1 MKGKMYKV
9 QITSSTE
16 VNNEDD
22 HKDVYMSILLVCLLV
37 DLVTM

>member
-1 MKGKMYKV
+1 MKGKMYKE

-22 HKDVYMSILLVCLLV
+22 HKDVYIKC
-37 DLVTM
+37 